1 MFKRAYISVI
11 KNKGRTIILGLLLFV
26 IANLVL
32 SSISIKSATTEAM
45 DQARISLGAEI
56 TLTTNNAGIFDLIR
70 EYKDLYGTPPDKTL
84 RDTWLIPITSD
95 IAYGL
100 TESDY
105 VEDFNFVYSSSTTTT
120 DFYPVSSEGVADLTY
135 ESKISVTGT
144 FNPLLLDEFSDNG
157 AFELTPESN
166 TFTGA
171 DTGVVIVSENLAF
184 INSLSIG
191 DIIELLDYESNP
203 VSFEIIG
210 LFNAEDMLSSSG
222 RSSSDNQVFMNLDD
236 ALVLQ
241 GQNPEDTFT
250 ITSAKYYLDD
260 PLNIDAFV
268 QEGTDNYT
276 LISDGTLMFN
286 DVNYDAVT
294 EPLENVS
301 TFSNIVLIVSVI
313 ASVIILT
320 LLIVNTLKERK
331 YEIGV
336 LLSLGEEKVKISL
349 QYLVELL
356 LVAVIAFSFSMITS
370 NSISGYLGDVLLE
383 NEISSASSVDDDE
396 PRMGG
401 GRGSISISQLG
412 DVEYIDE
419 IDVSVSF
426 NDFIITL
433 GIGSLI
439 IILSSVVPSLY
450 ITKFQPKKIL
460 SSRN

>member
-1 MFKRAYISVI
+1 MFRRAYISVV

-32 SSISIKSATTEAM
+32 SSISIKSATNEAM

-56 TLTTNNAGIFDLIR
+56 TLTTNNAEIFDLIR
-70 EYKDLYGTPPDKTL
+70 EYKDIYGTPPDKEL
-84 RDTWLIPITSD
+84 RDTWLVPITSD
-95 IAYGL
+95 IAYGIA
-100 TESDY
+100 ESEY
-105 VEDFNFVYSSSTTTT
+105 VEDFNFVYSSASVAD
-120 DFYPVSSEGVADLTY
+120 DFHPVSTEGILDLTNV
-135 ESKISVTGT
+135 SKISITGT

-157 AFELTPESN
+157 TFDLTLESL

-171 DTGVVIVSENLAF
+171 ETGVIIISENLAYL
-184 INSLSIG
+184 NSIEIG
-191 DIIELLDYESNP
+191 DTIGLLDFESNP
-203 VSFEIIG
+203 MSFEVVG
-210 LFNAEDMLSSSG
+210 LFNSEDTLSTSG
-222 RSSSDNQVFMNLDD
+222 RANSDNQVFINLDD
-236 ALVLQ
+236 ALILQ
-241 GQNPEDTFT
+241 GQNPDDIFT
-250 ITSAKYYLDD
+250 ITSAKYYLND
-260 PLNIDAFV
+260 PLNIDLFT
-268 QEGTDNYT
+268 QEETENYT

-294 EPLENVS
+294 GPLENVS

-320 LLIVNTLKERK
+320 LLIINTLKERK

-356 LVAVIAFSFSMITS
+356 LVAVVAFSISMVTS
-370 NSISGYLGDVLLE
+370 NSVSGYLGEILLE
-383 NEISSASSVDDDE
+383 NEISSASSDE
-396 PRMGG
+396 PESKMGG
-401 GRGSISISQLG
+401 GKGSLSITQLG

-426 NDFIITL
+426 NDFIVTL
-433 GIGSLI
+433 AIGSMI
-439 IILSSVVPSLY
+439 IIISSVIPSLY